1 MVPVYTSSDDTTPQA
16 LAKRGYPVASSI
28 EELMLAKDQ
37 SLVVEYVPGITI
49 DVRGERALVDL
60 LDDDS
65 NDDTEDEVYRE
76 HSPSKSSF
84 EMYHDPEP
92 NSDDN
97 NHNERDSEQRNVS
110 SQELPLPTLGE
121 REAPRSS
128 VDGQTSDS
136 QISTERALLEAHAT
150 RHTAPPSSPPLHRI
164 ENENQRQRSSS
175 AGPSRKRDRA
185 DTPNIV
191 KRARSR
197 KNSEEP
203 EAPVKVEQLDDET
216 RAQLMN
222 IMANHLAFSRLSS
235 TPLSLIKKSHAALG
249 AVAKCLLRQMLS
261 DVHCIGVIQ
270 RQGKDAAGMPLEE
283 EYYYMPENDDDQH
296 RRLLVEQSRGH
307 ASLRACRRTHKQVSH

>member
-1 MVPVYTSSDDTTPQA
+1 
-16 LAKRGYPVASSI
+16 
-28 EELMLAKDQ
+28 MLAKDQ

-84 EMYHDPEP
+84 GMYHDPESD
-92 NSDDN
+92 SDDN
-97 NHNERDSEQRNVS
+97 SLNERDGEPRDVS
-110 SQELPLPTLGE
+110 SQELLLPTLGGEHRDGLLNAE
-121 REAPRSS
+121 REAPQSS
-128 VDGQTSDS
+128 VDEQTSDA
-136 QISTERALLEAHAT
+136 QISTERAGLEARAT
-150 RHTAPPSSPPLHRI
+150 RHTAPPSSPPLHPI

-175 AGPSRKRDRA
+175 AGPSRKRDRE

-203 EAPVKVEQLDDET
+203 EAPVKDEQLDDET

-249 AVAKCLLRQMLS
+249 TVAKSHLRQMLS

-283 EYYYMPENDDDQH
+283 EYYYMPENDNDQH

-307 ASLRACRRTHKQVSH
+307 ASLRACRRTHKQVSLTKF